1 MDWDQAKEKYQ
12 NVEIPEQLDKI
23 VNQAIQ
29 ESREAVQMKTT
40 EFETQ
45 QIDEKNGVIKMKKK
59 KLHKKFGLQSVAW
72 RLLLLLYL
80 LLV

>member
-45 QIDEKNGVIKMKKK
+45 QIDEKNGVIKMKKQYK
-59 KLHKKFGLQSVAW
+59 KL
-72 RLLLLLYL
+72 
-80 LLV
+80 